1 MKTEKRM
8 KKLEEEAVRS
18 FRHLPSSL
26 DLNLLC
32 LVPELDLAS
41 RRRSGFRVDVL
52 VCYLC
57 CDYTD

>member
-18 FRHLPSSL
+18 FSHLPSGL

-32 LVPELDLAS
+32 LVPKLDLA
-41 RRRSGFRVDVL
+41 RRRSRFRVDVL
-52 VCYLC
+52 VFYSC
-57 CDYTD
+57 CDYID